1 MTLTLCL
8 TNDVAGDAYGDIMAL
23 LMSTKTER
31 LTEMLKGMLHDLRE
45 LLESLGLSES
55 DMPGAVAK
63 LSQCLYQA
71 VKLSPGWLWLS
82 AHTTNT
88 QRKNIEVLW
97 INEW

>member
-31 LTEMLKGMLHDLRE
+31 LTEMLKGMLHELE

-63 LSQCLYQA
+63 LSQCFYQA
-71 VKLSPGWLWLS
+71 LKLSPGWLWLS

-88 QRKNIEVLW
+88 RRKNIEVLW
-97 INEW
+97 INER